1 MIACNGTDG
10 TADYWGIFGDST
22 LDGDAS
28 NLYFRGTLIGCNV
41 EDFFNTGIVFKNGS
55 FANLIATTFIAG
67 PNATDA
73 KAVDAY
79 ATSGNGTLDASTVFD
94 KKTGATWANSTPIHT
109 YSTTQPFIQTG
120 GNTSSPVISTYYS
133 AQSGLS
139 YPFQF
144 ITPVGSGYANT
155 ALQVDRLKT
164 KGHIGTV
171 VVPTYGASVAIA
183 HNSGSNFVVTP
194 TDGNGFTIANPTDVP
209 RADSGQNIT
218 IRIVN
223 STGGALGTIA
233 WGTKYKFGAAWTSP
247 ATGYSKALTFQ
258 FDGTNWNEVA
268 RSGVDG
274 DTDDQVASEVPVTD
288 TGDYFTSTDVE
299 TVLQEIGPTLTD
311 SRDPNSHGNEA
322 HDSTFI
328 TTGDIPANVSSLSKS
343 GDTQLTGNVTLSAG
357 SNITLT
363 QSGQN
368 IEIVSTA
375 SGTGDVVGPA
385 GASDEAIARFDTTTG
400 KLLQNSA
407 LSIDDAGTVLLKS
420 TSATN
425 GARIG
430 RWTPDMAS
438 GTRYTG
444 YYVSNNIT
452 AASPHASAGFASNAT
467 ESFYSGGGT
476 LSYLQGG
483 YFTAR
488 NTGTGT
494 VSSLIGLDVNTQN
507 TSSGTV
513 TTMYGLRLTTPTD
526 TGIVGA
532 MRGLSI
538 QNQGLSGTTN
548 TYGIYIEDQTTST
561 NPYAIYT
568 GAGLVR
574 LGGAVTNVSTT
585 DLQGNLTVDRTDT
598 ITDETA
604 DSTDWGAVIDA
615 GQAVDAAVTTSA
627 GAGDAGK
634 LVKTNG
640 AGQVDD
646 TFIPSTITRDSELAT
661 VATSGSYA
669 DLTSKPT
676 NRDTFTLINPTD
688 TDDPLIYRALAAM
701 TITRLDCVALGGGTI
716 SVDVQE
722 CDANGASCASGGIS
736 VTAAA
741 TNASDTSFTDAA
753 IDSGDWLKMVIG
765 APSGTVNQV
774 ACSLQ
779 WTE

>member
-1 MIACNGTDG
+1 
-10 TADYWGIFGDST
+10 
-22 LDGDAS
+22 
-28 NLYFRGTLIGCNV
+28 
-41 EDFFNTGIVFKNGS
+41 
-55 FANLIATTFIAG
+55 
-67 PNATDA
+67 
-73 KAVDAY
+73 
-79 ATSGNGTLDASTVFD
+79 
-94 KKTGATWANSTPIHT
+94 
-109 YSTTQPFIQTG
+109 
-120 GNTSSPVISTYYS
+120 
-133 AQSGLS
+133 
-139 YPFQF
+139 
-144 ITPVGSGYANT
+144 
-155 ALQVDRLKT
+155 
-164 KGHIGTV
+164 
-171 VVPTYGASVAIA
+171 
-183 HNSGSNFVVTP
+183 
-194 TDGNGFTIANPTDVP
+194 
-209 RADSGQNIT
+209 
-218 IRIVN
+218 
-223 STGGALGTIA
+223 
-233 WGTKYKFGAAWTSP
+233 
-247 ATGYSKALTFQ
+247 
-258 FDGTNWNEVA
+258 
-268 RSGVDG
+268 
-274 DTDDQVASEVPVTD
+274 
-288 TGDYFTSTDVE
+288 
-299 TVLQEIGPTLTD
+299 
-311 SRDPNSHGNEA
+311 
-322 HDSTFI
+322 
-328 TTGDIPANVSSLSKS
+328 
-343 GDTQLTGNVTLSAG
+343 
-357 SNITLT
+357 
-363 QSGQN
+363 
-368 IEIVSTA
+368 
-375 SGTGDVVGPA
+375 
-385 GASDEAIARFDTTTG
+385 
-400 KLLQNSA
+400 
-407 LSIDDAGTVLLKS
+407 
-420 TSATN
+420 
-425 GARIG
+425 
-430 RWTPDMAS
+430 
-438 GTRYTG
+438 
-444 YYVSNNIT
+444 
-452 AASPHASAGFASNAT
+452 
-467 ESFYSGGGT
+467 
-476 LSYLQGG
+476 
-483 YFTAR
+483 
-488 NTGTGT
+488 
-494 VSSLIGLDVNTQN
+494 
-507 TSSGTV
+507 
-513 TTMYGLRLTTPTD
+513 
-526 TGIVGA
+526 